1 MLFDKIKE
9 VVEVCD
15 PELVNN
21 RLAEGWIILAVLS
34 GLESESCAGAACYVL
49 AKLATDIEAT
59 MELLKTKAIY
69 FRYVCQDCQ
78 KEHLQPVLREAPEK
92 TPIPCCCCR
101 DSNMVFKE
109 AFQKLEA

>member
-9 VVEVCD
+9 IVEVCD
-15 PELVNN
+15 PELVNK
-21 RLAEGWIILAVLS
+21 RLAEGWILLAVLS

-59 MELLKTKAIY
+59 MQLLKTKAIY
-69 FRYVCQDCQ
+69 FKYVCQVCQ

-92 TPIPCCCCR
+92 TPIPRCYCEG
-101 DSNMVFKE
+101 SNMAFKE
-109 AFQKLEA
+109 ALQKLEA